1 MDFYAECEKQKQNR
15 LNRIGELSYRR
26 YQAAMAI
33 EDNQRVLD
41 DLDPIIAAHEEAIGE
56 LERAQRNFNSYL
68 AVKESAITTDQL
80 AEGIRAAQE
89 EESAPP
95 GAGAEKET
103 GLPVPAPD
111 SEKKEAS

>member
-1 MDFYAECEKQKQNR
+1 MDFYAECEKRKEQR
-15 LNRIGELSYRR
+15 LGEIGQLSYQR
-26 YQAAMAI
+26 YQAAVTMEAKRRQI
-33 EDNQRVLD
+33 EDLD
-41 DLDPIIAAHEEAIGE
+41 FIIAGHEEAIGE

-95 GAGAEKET
+95 GAGDDTET
-103 GLPVPAPD
+103 GPPVPAPD
-111 SEKKEAS
+111 SEKKEAT